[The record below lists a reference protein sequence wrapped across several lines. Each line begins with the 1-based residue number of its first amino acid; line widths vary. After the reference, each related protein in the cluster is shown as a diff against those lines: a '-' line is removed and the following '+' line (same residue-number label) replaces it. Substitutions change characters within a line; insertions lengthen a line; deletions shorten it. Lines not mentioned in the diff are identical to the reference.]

1 MKIPVRVAVFGI
13 GNVLAHDDAVGPSV
27 ARILD
32 AGYTFPDNVVVEDL
46 GTPALELPT
55 HLAGFDH
62 VILIDAVAASAEAG
76 AIRLYR
82 RDDIL
87 RNPPGL
93 RISPHDPS
101 LKETL
106 LMLDLLGEAP
116 EDIVLVGIVAKEANM
131 GIGMTPEVVASLPA
145 AANAVLAELER
156 LGVSV
161 APREQP
167 IEADLWWAA

>member
-1 MKIPVRVAVFGI
+1 MRIAIFGI

-62 VILIDAVAASAEAG
+62 VILIDAVAANAEAG
-76 AIRLYR
+76 TVRLYR

-93 RISPHDPS
+93 RISPHDPA

-116 EDIVLVGIVAKEANM
+116 DDIVLVGIVAKEANM
-131 GIGMTPEVVASLPA
+131 GIGISPEVAAAFPA
-145 AANAVLAELER
+145 AVRAVLDELER
-156 LGVSV
+156 LGVAV
-161 APREQP
+161 EPREEP
-167 IEADLWWAA
+167 RDADLWWAA

>member
-1 MKIPVRVAVFGI
+1 MKIAVFGI

-32 AGYTFPDNVVVEDL
+32 AGYSFPDNVVIEDL

-62 VILIDAVAASAEAG
+62 VILIDAVAAAAETG

-106 LMLDLLGEAP
+106 LMLDLLGQAP
-116 EDIVLVGIVAKEANM
+116 DDIVLVGIVVKEASM
-131 GIGMTPEVVASLPA
+131 GIGISPEVEA
-145 AANAVLAELER
+145 AFPLATRAVIAELEN
-156 LGVSV
+156 LGVIV
-161 APREQP
+161 NRREEP
-167 IEADLWWAA
+167 KPADLWWAA

>member
-1 MKIPVRVAVFGI
+1 MKIAVFGI

-32 AGYTFPDNVVVEDL
+32 AGYVFPDNVVVEDL

-62 VILIDAVAASAEAG
+62 VILIDAVAAAAEAG

-106 LMLDLLGEAP
+106 LMLDLLGQAP
-116 EDIVLVGIVAKEANM
+116 EDIVLIGIVAKDATM
-131 GIGMTPEVVASLPA
+131 GIGMTPEVTAALPLA
-145 AANAVLAELER
+145 ADAVLAELET
-156 LGVSV
+156 LGVDI
-161 APREQP
+161 APREEPQA
-167 IEADLWWAA
+167 ADLWWAA

>member
-1 MKIPVRVAVFGI
+1 MRVAVFGI

-32 AGYTFPDNVVVEDL
+32 ADYSFPDNVVVEDL

-62 VILIDAVAASAEAG
+62 VILIDAVAAAAEAG
-76 AIRLYR
+76 TVRLYR

-131 GIGMTPEVVASLPA
+131 GIGISPEVAASFPA
-145 AANAVLAELER
+145 AVRAVITELER
-156 LGVSV
+156 LGISV
-161 APREQP
+161 EPREEP
-167 IEADLWWAA
+167 READLWWAA

>member
-1 MKIPVRVAVFGI
+1 MRIAIFGI

-62 VILIDAVAASAEAG
+62 VILIDAVAAAAEAG

-106 LMLDLLGEAP
+106 LMLDLLGESP
-116 EDIVLVGIVAKEANM
+116 DDIVLVGIVAKETSM
-131 GIGMTPEVVASLPA
+131 GIGLTDEVTAALPL
-145 AANAVLAELER
+145 AVRAVIAELDN
-156 LGVSV
+156 LGVAV
-161 APREQP
+161 ERREEPQA
-167 IEADLWWAA
+167 ADLWWAA

>member
-1 MKIPVRVAVFGI
+1 MKIAVFGI

-32 AGYTFPDNVVVEDL
+32 AGYVFPDNVVVEDL

-62 VILIDAVAASAEAG
+62 VILIDAVAAAAEAG

-106 LMLDLLGEAP
+106 LMLDLLGQAP
-116 EDIVLVGIVAKEANM
+116 EDIVLVGIVAKDATM
-131 GIGMTPEVVASLPA
+131 GIGMTEDVAAALPL
-145 AANAVLAELER
+145 AANAVIAELET
-156 LGVSV
+156 LGVDVVRREEPV
-161 APREQP
+161 A
-167 IEADLWWAA
+167 ADLWWAA

>member
-1 MKIPVRVAVFGI
+1 MRVAVFGI

-62 VILIDAVAASAEAG
+62 VILIDAVAAAAEAG

-106 LMLDLLGEAP
+106 LMLDLLGQAP
-116 EDIVLVGIVAKEANM
+116 DDIVLVGVVAKETGM
-131 GIGMTPEVVASLPA
+131 GIGMTEEVA
-145 AANAVLAELER
+145 AALPLAARAVIVELES
-156 LGVSV
+156 LGIDV
-161 APREQP
+161 APCDSPQA
-167 IEADLWWAA
+167 ADLWWAA

>member
-1 MKIPVRVAVFGI
+1 LKIGVFGI

-62 VILIDAVAASAEAG
+62 VILVDAVAAAAEAG

-116 EDIVLVGIVAKEANM
+116 DDIVLVGIVVKEASM
-131 GIGMTPEVVASLPA
+131 GIGISPEVAAAFPA
-145 AANAVLAELER
+145 AVNAVINELES
-156 LGVSV
+156 LGVDV
-161 APREQP
+161 TRREEPRA
-167 IEADLWWAA
+167 ADLWWAA

>member
-1 MKIPVRVAVFGI
+1 MRIAIFGI

-62 VILIDAVAASAEAG
+62 VILIDAVAANAEAG
-76 AIRLYR
+76 TVRLYR

-87 RNPPGL
+87 KNPPGL
-93 RISPHDPS
+93 RISPHDPA

-116 EDIVLVGIVAKEANM
+116 KDIVLVGIVAKVADM
-131 GIGMTPEVVASLPA
+131 GIGMSTEVTAALPA
-145 AANAVLAELER
+145 AAAAVIAELEA
-156 LGVSV
+156 LGVTAQRRD
-161 APREQP
+161 APRD
-167 IEADLWWAA
+167 ADLWWAA

>member
-1 MKIPVRVAVFGI
+1 MKIAVFGI

-62 VILIDAVAASAEAG
+62 VILIDAVAAAAEAG

-106 LMLDLLGEAP
+106 YLLDLLGQAP
-116 EDIVLVGIVAKEANM
+116 DDILLVGVVAKEANM
-131 GIGMTPEVVASLPA
+131 GIGMTPEVA
-145 AANAVLAELER
+145 AALPLAVSAVLAELET
-156 LGVSV
+156 LGVPV
-161 APREQP
+161 APRNDP
-167 IEADLWWAA
+167 RDADLWWAA

>member
-1 MKIPVRVAVFGI
+1 MKIAVFGI

-32 AGYTFPDNVVVEDL
+32 AGYTFPDNVVVEDV

-55 HLAGFDH
+55 HLAGFNR
-62 VILIDAVAASAEAG
+62 VILIDAVAANAEAG

-106 LMLDLLGEAP
+106 LMLDLLGQAP
-116 EDIVLVGIVAKEANM
+116 DDIVLVGIVVKEASM
-131 GIGMTPEVVASLPA
+131 GIGISPEVEAAFPA
-145 AANAVLAELER
+145 ATRAVIGELET
-156 LGVSV
+156 LGVAV
-161 APREQP
+161 PRREEP
-167 IEADLWWAA
+167 RAADLWWAA

>member
-1 MKIPVRVAVFGI
+1 MKIAVFGI

-32 AGYTFPDNVVVEDL
+32 ADYMFPDNVVVEDL

-62 VILIDAVAASAEAG
+62 VILIDAVAAAAEAG
-76 AIRLYR
+76 AVRLYR

-106 LMLDLLGEAP
+106 LLLDLLDEAP
-116 EDIVLVGIVAKEANM
+116 EDIVLVGIVAKVANM
-131 GIGMTPEVVASLPA
+131 GIGMSDEVTAGLPA
-145 AANAVLAELER
+145 AALAVIAELER
-156 LGVSV
+156 LGVVV
-161 APREQP
+161 APRDEP
-167 IEADLWWAA
+167 RGADLWWAA

>member
-1 MKIPVRVAVFGI
+1 MKIAVFGI

-32 AGYTFPDNVVVEDL
+32 AGYTFPDNVVVEDV

-55 HLAGFDH
+55 HLAGFDR
-62 VILIDAVAASAEAG
+62 VILIDAVAASAEPG

-87 RNPPGL
+87 RNPPRL
-93 RISPHDPS
+93 RLSPHHPS

-106 LMLDLLGEAP
+106 LMLDLLGQAP
-116 EDIVLVGIVAKEANM
+116 DDIVLVGVVAKNATM
-131 GIGMTPEVVASLPA
+131 GIGMTPAVSAALPL
-145 AANAVLAELER
+145 AANAVLAERSEEHTSELQ
-156 LGVSV
+156 S
-161 APREQP
+161 
-167 IEADLWWAA
+167 

>member
-1 MKIPVRVAVFGI
+1 MRIAIFGI

-76 AIRLYR
+76 AVRLYR

-87 RNPPGL
+87 KNPPGL

-106 LMLDLLGEAP
+106 LLLDLLSEAP
-116 EDIVLVGIVAKEANM
+116 EDIVLVGIVAKDASM
-131 GIGMTPEVVASLPA
+131 GIGMTPEVVDALPL
-145 AANAVLAELER
+145 AANAVIAELET
-156 LGVSV
+156 LGIPVT
-161 APREQP
+161 PREQAR
-167 IEADLWWAA
+167 EADLWWAA

>member
-1 MKIPVRVAVFGI
+1 MKVAIFGI

-32 AGYTFPDNVVVEDL
+32 AGYAFPDNVVVEDL

-55 HLAGFDH
+55 FLAGFDH
-62 VILIDAVAASAEAG
+62 VVLIDAVAANAEAG
-76 AIRLYR
+76 AVRLYR

-106 LMLDLLGEAP
+106 LLLDLLDEAP
-116 EDIVLVGIVAKEANM
+116 DDIVLVGIVAKEANM
-131 GIGMTPEVVASLPA
+131 GIGMTPEVLAALPLA
-145 AANAVLAELER
+145 AEAVLAELER
-156 LGVSV
+156 LGIEVT
-161 APREQP
+161 PREEP
-167 IEADLWWAA
+167 VAADLWWAA

>member
-1 MKIPVRVAVFGI
+1 MKIAIFGI

-32 AGYTFPDNVVVEDL
+32 AGYTFPVNVVVEDL

-62 VILIDAVAASAEAG
+62 VILIDAVAATAEAG
-76 AIRLYR
+76 AVRLYR

-87 RNPPGL
+87 KNPPGL

-106 LMLDLLGEAP
+106 LLLDLLDEAP
-116 EDIVLVGIVAKEANM
+116 EDIVLVGIVAKDASM
-131 GIGMTPEVVASLPA
+131 GIGMTPPVVASLPLA
-145 AANAVLAELER
+145 ADAVIAELET
-156 LGVSV
+156 LGIPVT
-161 APREQP
+161 PREQAR
-167 IEADLWWAA
+167 EADLWWAA

>member
-1 MKIPVRVAVFGI
+1 MRVAIFGI

-76 AIRLYR
+76 AVRLYR

-87 RNPPGL
+87 KNPPGL

-106 LMLDLLGEAP
+106 LLLDLLSEAP
-116 EDIVLVGIVAKEANM
+116 EDIVLVGIVAKDASM
-131 GIGMTPEVVASLPA
+131 GIGMTPEVVDALPL
-145 AANAVLAELER
+145 AANAVIAELET
-156 LGVSV
+156 LGIPVT
-161 APREQP
+161 PREQAR
-167 IEADLWWAA
+167 EADLWWAA

>member
-1 MKIPVRVAVFGI
+1 MRIAIFGI

-27 ARILD
+27 ARILE

-62 VILIDAVAASAEAG
+62 VILIDAVAAAAEAG
-76 AIRLYR
+76 AVRLYR

-116 EDIVLVGIVAKEANM
+116 DDIVLVGVVAKETSM
-131 GIGMTPEVVASLPA
+131 GIGMTPEVSSALPA
-145 AANAVLAELER
+145 AAAAVLAELAA
-156 LGVSV
+156 LGVTA
-161 APREQP
+161 APRDEHR
-167 IEADLWWAA
+167 EADLWWAA

>member
-1 MKIPVRVAVFGI
+1 MKIAVFGI

-62 VILIDAVAASAEAG
+62 VILIDAVAAAAEAG

-82 RDDIL
+82 RDAIL
-87 RNPPGL
+87 KNPPGL

-106 LMLDLLGEAP
+106 LLLDLLDEAP
-116 EDIVLVGIVAKEANM
+116 EDIVLVGIVAKDASM
-131 GIGMTPEVVASLPA
+131 GIGMTPEIVASLPLA
-145 AANAVLAELER
+145 ADAVIAELEH
-156 LGVSV
+156 LGIRVT
-161 APREQP
+161 PREQAR
-167 IEADLWWAA
+167 EADLWWAA